1 MGAAATISMR
11 PRVPSPALSAFFVQA
26 PAPSTS
32 ALIAVSAAREAAS
45 TSAGAARSKS
55 CLHTTAVAHK
65 KKQRLSPLHKTN
77 LLRQDRIDK
86 GIAPGAGGRRGGKEA
101 DGSSMPLAEAAKI
114 LQAQSVTR
122 DWAAYELN
130 VLCRPAATVQMNAM
144 RGRVFL
150 PHDAASQNAARR
162 ARVLVFASGD
172 AARAATAAGADK
184 VGSDETVLDALV
196 AGTEP
201 VPSKLLVTPE
211 FASLFRRPEIARFLG
226 PKGLMPS
233 AKRGTITSNM
243 AEAVREARGALD
255 WKGDS
260 RGYVK
265 AAVGRVNFESDKLA
279 ENVNAL
285 LACISDVTQGGA
297 GDVTKEPTAKA
308 RKLSGIS
315 RVLLKTTQGPS
326 IRISDL

>member
-1 MGAAATISMR
+1 M
-11 PRVPSPALSAFFVQA
+11 
-26 PAPSTS
+26 
-32 ALIAVSAAREAAS
+32 
-45 TSAGAARSKS
+45 
-55 CLHTTAVAHK
+55 
-65 KKQRLSPLHKTN
+65 HKTN

-114 LQAQSVTR
+114 LQVRLHAISFGPRASAELIFVSAQAQSVTR